1 MSNNWLGVADDTP
14 LNGSQLAVSSITVGA
29 SPFTY
34 VAKAL
39 GAVNISGGTVSQVA
53 IKRNGV
59 TTNLGGIA
67 GNFHTS
73 NGDSIIITWSII
85 PTAVFIPN

>member
-1 MSNNWLGVADDTP
+1 M
-14 LNGSQLAVSSITVGA
+14 GA

-34 VAKAL
+34 VATAL

-73 NGDSIIITWSII
+73 NGDSIIITYSAA